1 MKFDRE
7 LLKGTTETFILAVV
21 AAQPSHGYQLVKQLK
36 LKSEGIFQL
45 GEGTLYPILY
55 KLETKGWIKG
65 KWDECAGMRRRRVY
79 RITPAGRRQL
89 TARSEQWDELVRG
102 MALLLGGSINA

>member
-21 AAQPSHGYQLVKQLK
+21 AEEPSHGYQLVKKLK

-45 GEGTLYPILY
+45 GEGTLYPLLY
-55 KLETKGWIKG
+55 KLEAKDWIKG
-65 KWDECAGMRRRRVY
+65 KWDESAGMRKRRVY
-79 RITPAGRRQL
+79 RITPKGRRQL
-89 TARSEQWDELVRG
+89 AARSEQWRELVRG
-102 MALLLGGSINA
+102 MTLLLGDSAHA